1 MDQLDLDVNN
11 YSINDIE
18 KFFQF
23 KSGTIYT
30 ASAIELRETEI
41 RQQLLDSGHVNKKLK
56 TDLIHF
62 LTKAKNVLISAKCE
76 PPKPPTLIPKNYQ
89 LDKDNYPISKP
100 ATSREEDLLQ
110 REETQYIMTQS
121 SDFLP
126 GKINPIKTRV
136 ISKCLTIDTRF
147 RDHYFTTTS
156 TDFTFQMP
164 LKLNKVV
171 SMQMSSFE
179 IPVSFYGISSSYG
192 NNFLYIGLTYKNPG
206 YDDEPI
212 FINKILTVPDGNY
225 NAQDL
230 ITTLNNLICPKNMDG
245 TIAYVDDLFSYIVF
259 SLNITDTGSGT
270 GKVKIDTQG
279 LKSSE
284 ILSIVLDFSLDKNG
298 NKDSVNISSKLGWNL
313 GFTKTSYTRE
323 RCYVSETLIEP
334 ASIRYIYL
342 AVDDFNNNVNNH
354 FITAF
359 NQSILNPNILAR
371 ISIKGT
377 YFSLLMENDL
387 SIVTEPRIYFGPVDI
402 QRLRIRL
409 FDDHGRILDMNGANF
424 SFCLLFKILYDL

>member
-18 KFFQF
+18 RFFKF
-23 KSGTIYT
+23 KSGSLYK
-30 ASAIELRETEI
+30 ASDVELRETEI
-41 RQQLLDSGHVNKKLK
+41 RQQLLDSGHVNKKMK
-56 TDLIHF
+56 ADLIAF

-76 PPKPPTLIPKNYQ
+76 PPKQPTVIPQNYQ
-89 LDKDNYPISKP
+89 LDKDNYPRSN
-100 ATSREEDLLQ
+100 AVTSRVEDLVT
-110 REETQYIMTQS
+110 RPETEYIMTQS

-126 GKINPIKTRV
+126 GKINPLKTRV

-192 NNFLYIGLTYKNPG
+192 NNFLYVGLTHLTPG
-206 YDDEPI
+206 SEDDPV
-212 FINKILTVPDGNY
+212 FISKIINVPEGNY

-230 ITTLNNLICPKNMDG
+230 ISTLNNLICPRNLDG
-245 TIAYVDDLFSYIVF
+245 TIAYPNDLFSYIRF
-259 SLNITDTGSGT
+259 SLNITDSGSGT
-270 GKVKIDTQG
+270 GKVTIDTDG
-279 LKSSE
+279 VKSNH
-284 ILSIVLDFSLDKNG
+284 IQSITLNFNLDKNG
-298 NKDSVNISSKLGWNL
+298 NPDSINISSKLGWNL
-313 GFTKTSYTRE
+313 GFTKASYTGNC
-323 RCYVSETLIEP
+323 CYVSETLIEP

-342 AVDDFNNNVNNH
+342 AVDDFNNSVNNH

-424 SFCLLFKILYDL
+424 SFCLVFKILYDL

>member
-18 KFFQF
+18 KFFKF
-23 KSGTIYT
+23 KAGTVYK
-30 ASAIELRETEI
+30 ASDIELRETEI
-41 RQQLLDSGHVNKKLK
+41 RQQLLDSGHVNKKMK
-56 TDLIHF
+56 TDLISF
-62 LTKAKNVLISAKCE
+62 LTKAKNVLISAKCD
-76 PPKPPTLIPKNYQ
+76 PPKQPSVLPRNYP
-89 LDKDNYPISKP
+89 LDKDNYPISKLV
-100 ATSREEDLLQ
+100 TSREEDLVV
-110 REETQYIMTQS
+110 RPETQFIMTQT

-126 GKINPIKTRV
+126 GTINPIKTRV

-147 RDHYFTTTS
+147 RDNYFTTTS

-192 NNFLYIGLTYKNPG
+192 NNFLYIGITHPNPG

-212 FINKILTVPDGNY
+212 FISKIITVPDGNY

-230 ITTLNNLICPKNMDG
+230 ISTINNLLCPKNMDG
-245 TIAYVDDLFSYIVF
+245 TIAYPDDLFSYLVF

-270 GKVKIDTQG
+270 GKVNLEAQG
-279 LKSSE
+279 LKSNQIS
-284 ILSIVLDFSLDKNG
+284 SITMDFSLDING
-298 NKDSVNISSKLGWNL
+298 NKDGVNISSKLGWNL
-313 GFTKTSYTRE
+313 GFTKTNYTGKC
-323 RCYVSETLIEP
+323 CYVSETLIEP

-342 AVDDFNNNVNNH
+342 AVDDFNNSVNNH

-387 SIVTEPRIYFGPVDI
+387 SIITEPRIYFGPVDI

-409 FDDHGRILDMNGANF
+409 YDDHGRILDMNGANF
-424 SFCLLFKILYDL
+424 SFCLVFKILYDI